1 MLDKILSLD
10 TELLIFLNGLGS
22 ERFDNLWLIIT
33 NNSIDSFFLFLLF
46 FIYKKLGKQT
56 LFILA
61 IAVLIT
67 FTDQM
72 TTYSKMDFKDPC
84 SNPEIN
90 TIRVVQ
96 SRSSFSFFSGHASNS
111 MALPH
116 LCIALCIAIIN
127 LYYYSYGY

>member
-33 NNSIDSFFLFLLF
+33 TTLLDSFFLFS
-46 FIYKKLGKQT
+46 FIKKLGKT
-56 LFILA
+56 DLVFFLA

-72 TTYSKMDFKDPC
+72 TNLFKNGFQRLRPC
-84 SNPEIN
+84 SNPKSI
-90 TIRVVQ
+90 Q
-96 SRSSFSFFSGHASNS
+96 
-111 MALPH
+111 
-116 LCIALCIAIIN
+116 
-127 LYYYSYGY
+127 